1 MILEQFYLI
10 LHLGMIIGKEKFFRT
25 KARAECAQYQK
36 SIKNQI
42 PPECVKILLREKL
55 RSLCSCTTKYVLL
68 GTKSCIKSE
77 Y

>member
-1 MILEQFYLI
+1 
-10 LHLGMIIGKEKFFRT
+10 MIIGKEIFFRT
-25 KARAECAQYQK
+25 KARAECAQYIHIIQQYQK

-55 RSLCSCTTKYVLL
+55 HSLCSCTTKYVVL
-68 GTKSCIKSE
+68 GTESCIKTE